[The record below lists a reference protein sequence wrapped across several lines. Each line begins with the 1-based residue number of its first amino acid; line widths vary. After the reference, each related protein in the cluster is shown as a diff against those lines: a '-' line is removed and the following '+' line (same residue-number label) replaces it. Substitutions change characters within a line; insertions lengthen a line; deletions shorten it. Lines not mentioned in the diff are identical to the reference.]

1 MTATMNM
8 DSIQKKFTLLAATLM
23 LAFGFNAAH
32 VQEAQAGR
40 DGRVIAG
47 VIAGAALVGILA
59 SRRDRHRGR
68 YYNRP
73 YHYHGRRSA
82 RCYRS
87 HAGYNYRGYRGQR
100 YGRSHRRHRG
110 HRGHRGHRN
119 W

>member
-8 DSIQKKFTLLAATLM
+8 NGLQKKFTLLAATLM
-23 LAFGFNAAH
+23 LAFGFNTAH

-59 SRRDRHRGR
+59 SRRHRHRGR

-73 YHYHGRRSA
+73 YHYHGRHSE

-87 HAGYNYRGYRGQR
+87 HGRYNYSGYRGR
-100 YGRSHRRHRG
+100 RFGRSHRRHRR
-110 HRGHRGHRN
+110 HRGYRN